1 MREPQNLHSMRV
13 TARRTR
19 VCCVAEFAGRV
30 VQDADESKLLVLA
43 AHCPAVLQRRTWSV
57 QQFTL
62 EKLLYVGHNSR
73 VLRAIDKVT
82 GTTVALKVYKKQQLG
97 DMERCALLPTHRNSQ
112 PTPIRETNVPFSRAF
127 RPI

>member
-1 MREPQNLHSMRV
+1 MPAL
-13 TARRTR
+13 
-19 VCCVAEFAGRV
+19 
-30 VQDADESKLLVLA
+30 QDADESKLLVLA

-73 VLRAIDKVT
+73 VLQAIDKVT

-97 DMERCALLPTHRNSQ
+97 DMER
-112 PTPIRETNVPFSRAF
+112 
-127 RPI
+127 

>member
-1 MREPQNLHSMRV
+1 ML
-13 TARRTR
+13 TARG
-19 VCCVAEFAGRV
+19 A

-97 DMERCALLPTHRNSQ
+97 DMERCAPPRSGIPAPTCALCMHVVHACAS
-112 PTPIRETNVPFSRAF
+112 
-127 RPI
+127 

>member
-1 MREPQNLHSMRV
+1 M
-13 TARRTR
+13 
-19 VCCVAEFAGRV
+19 
-30 VQDADESKLLVLA
+30 QDADESKLLVLA
-43 AHCPAVLQRRTWSV
+43 AHCPSVLQRRTWSV

-97 DMERCALLPTHRNSQ
+97 DMERCAPLPPRLACFPWQLDQGMWPIIKDAALFKQ
-112 PTPIRETNVPFSRAF
+112 PAEAQALGLQLR
-127 RPI
+127 